1 MSQWGGSTQPK
12 TTSSSAAP
20 SPGPASPTTQSP
32 SQPPPASHSFAESAA
47 ALNDLNGGRASP
59 SPSQQQRQR
68 SDTGRS
74 SRPMSMIQTY
84 QPPIMQVG
92 QDTLPE
98 LQRIFTFL
106 NSHSNKLYQEGY
118 FLKFHDTD
126 ARGRPAPDRKW
137 QEYFV
142 QLVGTIMSLW
152 DASELDQVGGD
163 REVIPTFINLTD
175 AAIHMIPAMTL
186 KDGKKLDHIL
196 SVSTAAKNKYL
207 LHFDSYHALTQW
219 TAAIRL
225 AMYEHTTLQEAYT
238 GSLIAGKGKFLN
250 NIRMILSR
258 ENSKYE
264 DWVRVRF
271 GAGTPWRRCWCVV
284 SPPDQKEYAKLQKD
298 QKSKKNPYGKQTV
311 LKGDIKF
318 YETKK
323 ITKKTKPIATI
334 KDAFACYAIYPQ
346 SKPLI
351 DSSTLVKI
359 EAKITVHSQPETTTE
374 GFVFVMPESRPAIT
388 GFEIMLQFL
397 FPVFDT
403 FNLYGRPKKLIA
415 DVLDTRGLMF
425 AMPNDRRYGYL
436 ELWDVASLISKDGSQ
451 NWSERQWRKQLKD
464 LTSTRMNAL
473 PDSDRSAGAGPG
485 GRRNTVS
492 RAGFTPSARN
502 LRFQDGGS
510 SNSQP
515 STRQPSPTREVS
527 FDLQGPR
534 RVDSAPPTAVFA
546 NPRHQRS
553 VSENV
558 HNLQKRNS
566 ALAQQHSLDDGDRPP
581 TPPEHGV
588 VYNGTP
594 QNGSTQ
600 NLDSSDTDES
610 PSHEP
615 HVLPELPVAASAPP
629 VGPVDQPPSFT
640 HASNQ
645 KPPVRPAVPGS
656 ASKPNPHVDNATLN
670 QMADVSPPAG
680 VAAVGAAAAW
690 KSQESLHNRRS
701 GDYSTERGQNMHS
714 NAQRPVTREGRGQN
728 RMPTIPASPYV
739 EHAEFVQPPQGYEP
753 VAPPV
758 PEHGVPL
765 QSQIRQELPHRP
777 HSGSSSS
784 GQITRKPVP
793 GRSPSFSQRST
804 TSSSLG
810 SLRQD
815 VIDPEALDSLD
826 KTETSLFRQQ
836 SKSSSRYD
844 DDAISTSTPDYAS
857 TYSEEIVVR
866 KVPARREERPRSG
879 VLRTIGDPSMLPTAD
894 TTAGAPHPTFDPKEQ
909 PQVEVPSIDFGPTYA
924 LGFADKP
931 SRLSGTMTPG
941 QMTAGNEFSR
951 SRENLA
957 SSPNERPNRN
967 SYISS
972 GRTTPNTAL
981 HMRSTSVSPNEFES
995 RQVAWQPSMAA
1006 APRRSSGHK
1015 LDAEEWVL
1023 HRAAQQ
1029 SPGLMNYPR
1038 QTPPPI
1044 NRTRS
1049 GDWAHLQR
1057 TAEGPPSPAARPS
1070 SRLTLSR
1077 PPSRGA
1083 ELLLDSKPTT
1093 LSAREQEQVARIT
1106 GTPLLDMSSGSNK
1119 KHQQQ
1124 PSQGLTGYIDFR
1136 EKEKEKAKQQNRQ
1149 SAAMQAEID
1158 KRLMQQNQRQ
1168 MQEQQR
1174 QMEARQR
1181 QMMEMQNM
1189 NQQMAMAQ
1197 SMYAQSNYAPSMMGT
1212 PQGLGTP
1219 TGMPGMAYSTPGQ
1232 AQLYAQQQQQG
1243 YFARQQ
1249 VTPQIQM
1256 PGGWVQTPAQSMGG
1270 QYFPSQQQQQQ
1281 QQQYMQQNQNYPPTR
1296 PYGQQQQRR
1305 Y

>member
-1 MSQWGGSTQPK
+1 
-12 TTSSSAAP
+12 
-20 SPGPASPTTQSP
+20 
-32 SQPPPASHSFAESAA
+32 
-47 ALNDLNGGRASP
+47 
-59 SPSQQQRQR
+59 
-68 SDTGRS
+68 
-74 SRPMSMIQTY
+74 
-84 QPPIMQVG
+84 
-92 QDTLPE
+92 
-98 LQRIFTFL
+98 
-106 NSHSNKLYQEGY
+106 
-118 FLKFHDTD
+118 
-126 ARGRPAPDRKW
+126 
-137 QEYFV
+137 
-142 QLVGTIMSLW
+142 MSLW

-175 AAIHMIPAMTL
+175 AAIHMVTSSMTTWSCMLTPTQIPSMTL

-196 SVSTAAKNKYL
+196 SVSTAASNKYL

-219 TAAIRL
+219 TASIRL

-250 NIRMILSR
+250 NIRLILAR
-258 ENSKYE
+258 ENAKYE

-284 SPPDQKEYAKLQKD
+284 NPPDQKEYAKLQKD
-298 QKSKKNPYGKQTV
+298 ANKKKNPYEKQTV

-359 EAKITVHSQPETTTE
+359 EGKITVHSQPETTTE
-374 GFVFVMPESRPAIT
+374 GFVFVMPESRPAVT

-403 FNLYGRPKKLIA
+403 FALYGRPKKLIA

-425 AMPNDRRYGYL
+425 AMPSDRRYGYL
-436 ELWDVASLISKDGSQ
+436 ELWDVTGLINKEGSAA
-451 NWSERQWRKQLKD
+451 WSERQWRKQLKD

-473 PDSDRSAGAGPG
+473 PDSDRTSTA

-492 RAGFTPSARN
+492 RAGFTPSTRN

-510 SNSQP
+510 IRSQP
-515 STRQPSPTREVS
+515 STRQPSPTREVNIEP
-527 FDLQGPR
+527 QGPR
-534 RVDSAPPTAVFA
+534 RVDSAPPTGPFA
-546 NPRHQRS
+546 TPRHQRS
-553 VSENV
+553 VSEQV
-558 HNLQKRNS
+558 HNLQKTPSR
-566 ALAQQHSLDDGDRPP
+566 LAQQQSLDDTDRPP
-581 TPPEHGV
+581 TPPQHGV
-588 VYNGTP
+588 VYIGTP

-600 NLDSSDTDES
+600 HLESSDTDES
-610 PSHEP
+610 PGHEP
-615 HVLPELPVAASAPP
+615 QNLPELPIAASAPP
-629 VGPVDQPPSFT
+629 VGPVEQPPSFA

-645 KPPVRPAVPGS
+645 KPPVRPSVPRS
-656 ASKPNPHVDNATLN
+656 ASKPNPHVDNATLT
-670 QMADVSPPAG
+670 QMADATNTPG
-680 VAAVGAAAAW
+680 IAAAGAAAAW
-690 KSQESLHNRRS
+690 KSQESLHSRRS
-701 GDYSTERGQNMHS
+701 GEYGQDRGQQIYL
-714 NAQRPVTREGRGQN
+714 NAPQRPAPREDRSQN

-765 QSQIRQELPHRP
+765 QSQTRQELPHRP
-777 HSGSSSS
+777 HSGSSG

-793 GRSPSFSQRST
+793 GRSPSFSQCST

-815 VIDPEALDSLD
+815 VIDPEALDALNQ
-826 KTETSLFRQQ
+826 TETSLFRQQ

-857 TYSEEIVVR
+857 THSEEVVVR
-866 KVPARREERPRSG
+866 KLPARREDRPRSG
-879 VLRTIGDPSMLPTAD
+879 VLRTIGDPSLLPQAD
-894 TTAGAPHPTFDPKEQ
+894 TTAGASHPTFDPKAQ
-909 PQVEVPSIDFGPTYA
+909 PSTNMPSIDFGPTYA
-924 LGFADKP
+924 LGFNDKRP
-931 SRLSGTMTPG
+931 GTSGTMTPG
-941 QMTAGNEFSR
+941 LGMHGNENSR
-951 SRENLA
+951 SKENLGTP
-957 SSPNERPNRN
+957 SPNEMPNRH

-981 HMRSTSVSPNEFES
+981 HMRSTSASPNDFGEP
-995 RQVAWQPSMAA
+995 RQVAWQPAMAS
-1006 APRRSSGHK
+1006 PRKSSTHK

-1029 SPGLMNYPR
+1029 SPAMMQTYAR
-1038 QTPPPI
+1038 QTPPPM

-1057 TAEGPPSPAARPS
+1057 TPEGPPSPAVRPS

-1083 ELLLDSKPTT
+1083 ELLLDQKPTT
-1093 LSAREQEQVARIT
+1093 LSAREQTEVARMT
-1106 GTPLLDMSSGSNK
+1106 GTPLLDISSTSTK

-1136 EKEKEKAKQQNRQ
+1136 EKEKAAMKQQNRH
-1149 SAAMQAEID
+1149 SSAMQAEID
-1158 KRLMQQNQRQ
+1158 KRMMHKNQQQ

-1197 SMYAQSNYAPSMMGT
+1197 SMYAQSNYAPSVMGMST
-1212 PQGLGTP
+1212 PGALGTP

-1232 AQLYAQQQQQG
+1232 AQMYTQQG
-1243 YFARQQ
+1243 YFPQQ
-1249 VTPQIQM
+1249 QMTPQMQM
-1256 PGGWVQTPAQSMGG
+1256 PGGWIQTPAQSMQG
-1270 QYFPSQQQQQQ
+1270 QYFPQQQ
-1281 QQQYMQQNQNYPPTR
+1281 QQQYMQQNMQQNMQQHQNYPPTK

>member
-1 MSQWGGSTQPK
+1 
-12 TTSSSAAP
+12 
-20 SPGPASPTTQSP
+20 
-32 SQPPPASHSFAESAA
+32 
-47 ALNDLNGGRASP
+47 
-59 SPSQQQRQR
+59 
-68 SDTGRS
+68 
-74 SRPMSMIQTY
+74 
-84 QPPIMQVG
+84 
-92 QDTLPE
+92 
-98 LQRIFTFL
+98 
-106 NSHSNKLYQEGY
+106 
-118 FLKFHDTD
+118 
-126 ARGRPAPDRKW
+126 
-137 QEYFV
+137 
-142 QLVGTIMSLW
+142 
-152 DASELDQVGGD
+152 
-163 REVIPTFINLTD
+163 
-175 AAIHMIPAMTL
+175 MTL
-186 KDGKKLDHIL
+186 KDGKKLEHIL

-298 QKSKKNPYGKQTV
+298 QKSKKNPYGKPTV

-436 ELWDVASLISKDGSQ
+436 ELWDVAGLISKDGSQ
-451 NWSERQWRKQLKD
+451 AWSERQWRKQLKD

-473 PDSDRSAGAGPG
+473 PNSDSDRSAGPG

-492 RAGFTPSARN
+492 RAGFTPSTRN

-510 SNSQP
+510 THSQP
-515 STRQPSPTREVS
+515 STRQPSPTREVGL
-527 FDLQGPR
+527 DLQGPR
-534 RVDSAPPTAVFA
+534 RVDSAPPTAISA

-558 HNLQKRNS
+558 HNMQKRNS
-566 ALAQQHSLDDGDRPP
+566 RLAQQHSLDDNDRPP
-581 TPPEHGV
+581 TPPQHGV

-594 QNGSTQ
+594 QNGSTHQ
-600 NLDSSDTDES
+600 LESSDTDES
-610 PSHEP
+610 PMHEP
-615 HVLPELPVAASAPP
+615 QNLPELPLAASAPP
-629 VGPVDQPPSFT
+629 VGPVDHPPSFA

-656 ASKPNPHVDNATLN
+656 TIKPNPHVDNATLN
-670 QMADVSPPAG
+670 QMADVSPAAAG
-680 VAAVGAAAAW
+680 VAVAGAAAAW
-690 KSQESLHNRRS
+690 QSQESLHSRRS
-701 GDYSTERGQNMHS
+701 GDYGAERGQNMHL
-714 NAQRPVTREGRGQN
+714 NAPQRPVTREGRSQN

-765 QSQIRQELPHRP
+765 QSQTRQELPHRP
-777 HSGSSSS
+777 HSGSSG
-784 GQITRKPVP
+784 GQVTRKPVP

-815 VIDPEALDSLD
+815 VIDPEALDSLE
-826 KTETSLFRQQ
+826 KTQASLFRQQ

-844 DDAISTSTPDYAS
+844 DDDAISTSTPDYAS
-857 TYSEEIVVR
+857 THSEEVVVR
-866 KVPARREERPRSG
+866 KLPARREDRPRSG
-879 VLRTIGDPSMLPTAD
+879 VLRIIGDPSVLPPGEAL
-894 TTAGAPHPTFDPKEQ
+894 AGATHPTLDPRGQ
-909 PQVEVPSIDFGPTYA
+909 PQADMPSIDFGPTYA
-924 LGFADKP
+924 LGFADTRP
-931 SRLSGTMTPG
+931 GTSGTMTPG
-941 QMTAGNEFSR
+941 QMMTGNELSR
-951 SRENLA
+951 SRENLVP
-957 SSPNERPNRN
+957 SPNERPNRN

-995 RQVAWQPSMAA
+995 RQVAWQPAVA
-1006 APRRSSGHK
+1006 THRKSSSHK

-1023 HRAAQQ
+1023 HRASQQ
-1029 SPGLMNYPR
+1029 SPGLMNYAR
-1038 QTPPPI
+1038 QTPPPM

-1057 TAEGPPSPAARPS
+1057 TPEGPPSPAARPS

-1083 ELLLDSKPTT
+1083 DVLLDSRPTT

-1106 GTPLLDMSSGSNK
+1106 GTPLLNMSSDSKK
-1119 KHQQQ
+1119 KHQQQQ

-1136 EKEKEKAKQQNRQ
+1136 EKEKEKAKQQNRH

-1158 KRLMQQNQRQ
+1158 KRMMQQNQRQ

-1219 TGMPGMAYSTPGQ
+1219 TGMPGMAYTTPGQ
-1232 AQLYAQQQQQG
+1232 APTYAQQG
-1243 YFARQQ
+1243 YFPQQ
-1249 VTPQIQM
+1249 QMTPQMQM
-1256 PGGWVQTPAQSMGG
+1256 PGGWIQTPAQSMQG

-1281 QQQYMQQNQNYPPTR
+1281 PQQQQQSQYMQQSQNYPPTR